1 MSQDV
6 DIESWLAA
14 EGFDLPEARD
24 RAREVLE
31 AAGLTRPGKTRM
43 SAEKEERARALLD
56 DQLYRHCSTPACVDA
71 ATRSGRAPVLVG
83 QRTAC
88 ASCGGSD
95 NRRAQEALVTAALR
109 AGVRRLVIVGGSP
122 SVREE
127 LRDALSGRLELRLVD
142 GTERRTLAQARLDLE
157 WADLVLLWGGS
168 ELDHRVSTLYT
179 GAPPALRRKLVHTSK
194 RGIAALLEAALVRL
208 SRHG

>member
-1 MSQDV
+1 VSHDV
-6 DIESWLAA
+6 DIESWLSG
-14 EGFDLPEARD
+14 EGFDLPEARG

-31 AAGLTRPGKTRM
+31 SAGLTRPGKARM
-43 SAEKEERARALLD
+43 SAEKEDRARSALELH
-56 DQLYRHCSTPACVDA
+56 LFKHCATPACVTTA
-71 ATRSGRAPVLVG
+71 ARSGRTPVRTAR
-83 QRTAC
+83 RTAC

-95 NRRAQEALVTAALR
+95 NRRAMEALVADCQR
-109 AGVRRLVIVGGSP
+109 AGVRRVAIVGGSP

-127 LRDALSGRLELRLVD
+127 LRDALSSRLELRLVD

-179 GAPPALRRKLVHTSK
+179 GGPPPLRRKLVHTSK
-194 RGIAALLEAALVRL
+194 RGIAALLEAAVLHL

>member
-1 MSQDV
+1 MR
-6 DIESWLAA
+6 
-14 EGFDLPEARD
+14 ARD
-24 RAREVLE
+24 ALEVG
-31 AAGLTRPGKTRM
+31 GLTRTGKTRM
-43 SAEKEERARALLD
+43 SAAKEDRARSLLD
-56 DQLYRHCSTPACVDA
+56 TQLYKHCSTPACVA
-71 ATRSGRAPVLVG
+71 AAARSGRTPVLTAH
-83 QRTAC
+83 RAAC

-95 NRRAQEALVTAALR
+95 NRRAQEALVAACQR
-109 AGVRRLVIVGGSP
+109 SGIRRLAIVGGSP

-142 GTERRTLAQARLDLE
+142 GTERRTLNQARLDLD

-179 GAPPALRRKLVHTSK
+179 GAPPALRRKLVHTTK
-194 RGIAALLEAALVRL
+194 RGIAALLESAVVHL

>member
-1 MSQDV
+1 MSHDV
-6 DIESWLAA
+6 DIDAWLSG
-14 EGFDLPEARD
+14 EGFDLPEGRA
-24 RAREVLE
+24 RAREALQ
-31 AAGLTRPGKTRM
+31 AAGLTRAGKTRM
-43 SAEKEERARALLD
+43 SAAKEERARAVLD
-56 DQLYRHCSTPACVDA
+56 QQLYRHCATPACVATA
-71 ATRSGRAPVLVG
+71 ARSGRTPVRTAH
-83 QRTAC
+83 RTAC

-95 NRRAQEALVTAALR
+95 NRRAEESLVTACHR
-109 AGVRRLVIVGGSP
+109 AGIRRLAIVGGSP

-179 GAPPALRRKLVHTSK
+179 GSPPALRRKLVHTSK
-194 RGIAALLEAALVRL
+194 RGIAALLEAAVLHL

>member
-1 MSQDV
+1 MSHDV
-6 DIESWLAA
+6 DIEAWLSA
-14 EGFDLPEARD
+14 EGFDLPEARA
-24 RAREVLE
+24 RARESLE
-31 AAGLTRPGKTRM
+31 AVGLTRPGKTRM
-43 SAEKEERARALLD
+43 SAAKEERARTLLD
-56 DQLYRHCSTPACVDA
+56 EQLYRHCATPACVA
-71 ATRSGRAPVLVG
+71 AAARSGRIPVRTA

-95 NRRAQEALVTAALR
+95 NRRAEEALVAACAR
-109 AGVRRLVIVGGSP
+109 SGIRRLTIVGGSP

-127 LRDALSGRLELRLVD
+127 LRDALSDRLELRLVD

-179 GAPPALRRKLVHTSK
+179 GAPAAFRRKLVHTSK
-194 RGIAALLEAALVRL
+194 RGIAALLEAAVVHL
-208 SRHG
+208 SRNG

>member
-1 MSQDV
+1 MSHDV
-6 DIESWLAA
+6 DIDAWLSA
-14 EGFDLPEARD
+14 EGFDLPEGRMRARD
-24 RAREVLE
+24 ALEVG
-31 AAGLTRPGKTRM
+31 GLTRTGKTRM
-43 SAEKEERARALLD
+43 SAAKEDRARSLLD
-56 DQLYRHCSTPACVDA
+56 TQLYKHCSTPACVA
-71 ATRSGRAPVLVG
+71 AAARSGRTPVLTAH
-83 QRTAC
+83 RAAC

-95 NRRAQEALVTAALR
+95 NRRAQEALVAACQR
-109 AGVRRLVIVGGSP
+109 SGIRRLAIVGGSP

-142 GTERRTLAQARLDLE
+142 GTERRTLNQARLDLD

-194 RGIAALLEAALVRL
+194 RGIAALLESAVVHL

>member
-1 MSQDV
+1 VSHDV
-6 DIESWLAA
+6 DIESWLGA
-14 EGFDLPEARD
+14 EGFDLPETRD

-43 SAEKEERARALLD
+43 SAEKEDRARAALEL
-56 DQLYRHCSTPACVDA
+56 QLFKHCATPACVTA
-71 ATRSGRAPVLVG
+71 AARSGRTAV
-83 QRTAC
+83 RTAHRAAC

-95 NRRAQEALVTAALR
+95 NRRAMEALVTSCQR
-109 AGVRRLVIVGGSP
+109 AGLRRVAIVGGSP

-127 LRDALSGRLELRLVD
+127 LRDALSARLDLRLVD

-179 GAPPALRRKLVHTSK
+179 GAPPPLRRKLVHTSK
-194 RGIAALLEAALVRL
+194 RGIAALLEAAVLHL

>member
-1 MSQDV
+1 VSHDV
-6 DIESWLAA
+6 DIESWLSG
-14 EGFDLPEARD
+14 EGFDLPEGRA

-31 AAGLTRPGKTRM
+31 SAGLTRPGKARM
-43 SAEKEERARALLD
+43 IAEKEDRARSALELH
-56 DQLYRHCSTPACVDA
+56 LFKHCATPACMA
-71 ATRSGRAPVLVG
+71 AAARSGRKPV
-83 QRTAC
+83 RTAHRAAC

-95 NRRAQEALVTAALR
+95 NRRAMEALVADCQR
-109 AGVRRLVIVGGSP
+109 AGVRRVAIVGGSP

-127 LRDALSGRLELRLVD
+127 LRDALSSRLELRLVD

-179 GAPPALRRKLVHTSK
+179 GGPPPLRRKLVHTSK
-194 RGIAALLEAALVRL
+194 RGIAALLEAAVLHL
-208 SRHG
+208 ARHG

>member
-1 MSQDV
+1 MSHDV
-6 DIESWLAA
+6 DIESWLGA
-14 EGFDLPEARD
+14 EGFDLPETRD

-43 SAEKEERARALLD
+43 SAEKEDRARAALEL
-56 DQLYRHCSTPACVDA
+56 QLFKHCATPACVTA
-71 ATRSGRAPVLVG
+71 AARSGRTAV
-83 QRTAC
+83 RTAHRAAC

-95 NRRAQEALVTAALR
+95 NRRAMEALVTSCQR
-109 AGVRRLVIVGGSP
+109 AGLRRVAIVGGSP

-127 LRDALSGRLELRLVD
+127 LRDALSARLDLRLVD

-179 GAPPALRRKLVHTSK
+179 GAPPPLRRKLVHTSK
-194 RGIAALLEAALVRL
+194 RGIAALLEAAVLHL